1 MWLRAK
7 KHFPILSEHYSTAL
21 MWLFTTETTAKTCNK
36 SIEKLVIKA
45 LNLEQVFQIPTEK
58 DIIFSHKNYATT
70 IYKTWSNSVT
80 DIKIPVG
87 YWLLLLSFLLLWTD
101 CMCLTFDIGLYVF
114 YFCPQMVWCLL
125 LLMTDYQLRIA
136 TISSYVKCTAAHGS
150 MIDQHSQT
158 FPYDW
163 LTLQLWGSLLD
174 NSSSKYWWKMRLT
187 TGVVCCSYLFWCVQS
202 NNTCIRVSV
211 GHFEK
216 LRHWQEKKCI
226 FRSICTN

>member
-1 MWLRAK
+1 MLLINFNK
-7 KHFPILSEHYSTAL
+7 KQNKRLWQLCNCGFAPKNTFPFSQS
-21 MWLFTTETTAKTCNK
+21 TTARHLCDFLQQKQLQ
-36 SIEKLVIKA
+36 KLVIKA

-101 CMCLTFDIGLYVF
+101 CMCLTFDIRLYVF

-136 TISSYVKCTAAHGS
+136 TISSYVKCTAAHSS

-158 FPYDW
+158 FPIW
-163 LTLQLWGSLLD
+163 LIDTPAMRF
-174 NSSSKYWWKMRLT
+174 SSR
-187 TGVVCCSYLFWCVQS
+187 Q
-202 NNTCIRVSV
+202 
-211 GHFEK
+211 
-216 LRHWQEKKCI
+216 
-226 FRSICTN
+226 